1 MRLSKLLPWRMLL
14 QRAAHRYGFIDPVLF
29 LARMRR
35 FSQPSDVAEPIEL
48 LRAGVSFHA
57 RGLLNTRAIQTNL
70 DWVWPYWVERQFN
83 PASPSFV
90 PRAFS
95 FSHVNLTHRNWTATG
110 QPDVAVYPIVDP
122 RGLVTPLYDGWSL
135 DFWLIGSDGA
145 RLLPSKLEQVKQ
157 TLAMD
162 DDLVVAT
169 TASTEGLVLGSRAAV
184 RFNAGQPELQVELTA
199 KSEQA
204 VQLVV
209 AVRPY
214 NPEGIQ
220 FVESASFTDQCL
232 TVNGNTAI
240 RFSDEPCGIHF
251 SDYRHGDVLHHLHE
265 DVALDG
271 KCAVGMLTAAV
282 QFDLE
287 SGRKTVQVSV
297 PLQAEAER
305 ERARIGTASWK
316 QVLGP
321 AASLS
326 LPDARYQYLYDAA
339 LRTTM
344 LLSAGQVVPGPYTY
358 KRFWFRDACLMMNAL
373 LAVNLP
379 DRVARAFPTFI
390 AQQKRDGYFQS
401 QEGEWD
407 SNGQVLWVCNRYE
420 QLTGERL
427 GGEILQSLAKAVRWF
442 RRKRVHAPGTPHDGL
457 LPAGFSA
464 EHFGPNDYY
473 YWDDYW
479 AVAGLQGAA
488 QIFQRRG
495 DSRTADYCGQEAAA
509 MSAAIA
515 RSLDAIPERRRKG
528 GIPASPYRRLDSGAI
543 GSMVADYPLQLVT
556 LGDSALLSTCEYLM
570 QHCFHDG
577 AFFQDMIHSGQNIY
591 LTLDIAQ
598 TLLRHRDTR
607 YRDLLEK
614 VAALASSTGQW
625 PEAVHPLTGGGC
637 MGDGQHGWA
646 AAEWLMVIRNLF
658 VREEGEHLVIGN
670 GILPRWLETNEPL
683 HFGPTLTPFGAV
695 GVTITESP
703 RQVAVEGRWFGEP
716 PRLSVEVPGYRTF
729 DLDPAE
735 PRQPLV
741 AS

>member
-1 MRLSKLLPWRMLL
+1 MRFSKLLPWRMLL
-14 QRAAHRYGFIDPVLF
+14 QRAAHRYGFIDPLLF

-70 DWVWPYWVERQFN
+70 DWVWPYWVECQFN
-83 PASPSFV
+83 PASSSFV

-95 FSHVNLTHRNWTATG
+95 FSHVNLTHRNWTAAA

-135 DFWLIGSDGA
+135 DFWLIGDDETC
-145 RLLPSKLEQVKQ
+145 LLPSKLEEVEQ
-157 TLAMD
+157 TLEMD
-162 DDLVVAT
+162 DDLAVVT
-169 TASTEGLVLGSRAAV
+169 SASAEGLALHSRAAV
-184 RFNAGQPELQVELTA
+184 RFNAGQPELQVDLTA
-199 KSEQA
+199 QA
-204 VQLVV
+204 EHAAQLVV
-209 AVRPY
+209 ALRPY

-220 FVESASFTDQCL
+220 FVESATFTDRCL
-232 TVNGNTAI
+232 TVNGKT
-240 RFSDEPCGIHF
+240 EIHF
-251 SDYRHGDVLHHLHE
+251 SDKPSAVRLSSYEHGDVLHHL
-265 DVALDG
+265 DDDAALDAS
-271 KCAVGMLTAAV
+271 CDVGMLTAAV
-282 QFDLE
+282 QFDLV
-287 SGRKTVQVSV
+287 SGRRTVRVSV
-297 PLQAEAER
+297 PLQDEAER
-305 ERARIGTASWK
+305 ERASIGTNSWE
-316 QVLGP
+316 QVLES
-321 AASLS
+321 AARLAVPDSL
-326 LPDARYQYLYDAA
+326 YQYLYDAA
-339 LRTTM
+339 LRTTT
-344 LLSAGQVVPGPYTY
+344 LLSAGQIVPGPYTY

-390 AQQKRDGYFQS
+390 AQQRRDGYFQS

-407 SNGQVLWVCNRYE
+407 SNGQVLWICNRYE
-420 QLTGERL
+420 QLTSERL
-427 GGEILQSLAKAVRWF
+427 DGDLLESLAKAVRWF
-442 RRKRVHAPGTPHDGL
+442 RKKRVHAPGTPHDGL

-479 AVAGLQGAA
+479 AVAGLQGAE
-488 QIFQRRG
+488 QIFERHG
-495 DSRTADYCGQEAAA
+495 DSKTADYCRQEAAA
-509 MSAAIA
+509 MAKAVS
-515 RSLDAIPERRRKG
+515 RSLDAIPPRRRKG

-543 GSMVADYPLQLVT
+543 GSMVADYPLQLVAQ
-556 LGDSALLSTCEYLM
+556 GDSALLSTCEHLV

-598 TLLRHRDTR
+598 TLLRHGDPR
-607 YRDLLEK
+607 YRDLLDR

-625 PEAVHPLTGGGC
+625 PEAVHPRTGGGC

-646 AAEWLMVIRNLF
+646 AAEWLMMIRNLF
-658 VREEGEHLVIGN
+658 VREEGDHLVIGG
-670 GILPRWLETNEPL
+670 GILPRWLETDEAL

-695 GVTITESP
+695 SVAISESP
-703 RQVAVEGRWFGEP
+703 RQVSVEGQWFGEA
-716 PRLSVEVPGYRTF
+716 PRVTVDVPGYQSF

-735 PRQPLV
+735 PRRALV
-741 AS
+741 TS

>member
-1 MRLSKLLPWRMLL
+1 
-14 QRAAHRYGFIDPVLF
+14 
-29 LARMRR
+29 MRR

-95 FSHVNLTHRNWTATG
+95 FSHVNLTHRNWTAVG

-135 DFWLIGSDGA
+135 DFWLVDNNGS
-145 RLLPSKLEQVKQ
+145 RLLPSKLEQVEQK
-157 TLAMD
+157 LSMD
-162 DDLVVAT
+162 DELVVAT
-169 TASTEGLVLGSRAAV
+169 TASTDGLTLNSQVAV
-184 RFNAGQPELQVELTA
+184 RINAGQPELQVELTA
-199 KSEQA
+199 ETERA
-204 VQLVV
+204 GQLVV

-232 TVNGNTAI
+232 TVNGNTDI
-240 RFSDEPCGIHF
+240 CFSDEPAGVHF
-251 SDYRHGDVLHHLHE
+251 SDYRHGDVLHHLYE
-265 DVALDG
+265 NGALDDT
-271 KCAVGMLTAAV
+271 CEVGMLTAAV

-287 SGRKTVQVSV
+287 SGHRTVQVSV

-305 ERARIGTASWK
+305 EHARIGSANWK
-316 QVLGP
+316 EVLEP

-326 LPDARYQYLYDAA
+326 LPDERYQYLYDAA
-339 LRTTM
+339 LRTTT
-344 LLSAGQVVPGPYTY
+344 LLSAGQIVPGPYTY

-407 SNGQVLWVCNRYE
+407 SNGQVLWICNRYE
-420 QLTGERL
+420 QLTGKRL
-427 GGEILQSLAKAVRWF
+427 GEDILESLAKAAHWF
-442 RRKRVHAPGTPHDGL
+442 RKKRVHAPGTPHDDL

-479 AVAGLQGAA
+479 AVAGLQGAE
-488 QIFQRRG
+488 QIFQRHG
-495 DSRTADYCGQEAAA
+495 DNRTADYCRQEAATMA
-509 MSAAIA
+509 EAIA
-515 RSLDAIPERRRKG
+515 CSLNAVPARRRKG
-528 GIPASPYRRLDSGAI
+528 GTPASPYRRLDSGAI
-543 GSMVADYPLQLVT
+543 GSMVADYPLQLVKQ
-556 LGDSALLSTCEYLM
+556 GDSALLTTCEYLM

-598 TLLRHRDTR
+598 TLLRHGDTR
-607 YRDLLEK
+607 YRDLLDQ

-625 PEAVHPLTGGGC
+625 PEAVHPGTGGGC

-646 AAEWLMVIRNLF
+646 AAEWLMMIRNLF
-658 VREEGEHLVIGN
+658 VREEGNRLVIGN
-670 GILPRWLETNEPL
+670 GILPRWLETNEAL
-683 HFGPTLTPFGAV
+683 HFGPTLTPFGSVSVA
-695 GVTITESP
+695 ISESP
-703 RQVAVEGRWFGEP
+703 RQVAVEGRWFGKP
-716 PRLSVEVPGYRTF
+716 PRINVDVPGYRSF
-729 DLDPAE
+729 YLDLAE
-735 PRQPLV
+735 PSQPLV